1 LIVKIPGGAMALITR
16 LLVAVTGLTIVLL
29 GISDSAEPAKQTKR
43 SLANASRPEKKPI
56 HLVVRS
62 RADIK
67 QIFTYTPYPVVPS
80 ELQGYEG
87 TQMGGTG
94 TYRLSVDAQGAVTQ
108 VTILKGFVVTA
119 VYDDR
124 FSNSKGNPVPG
135 LDKVMLQALS
145 RWRAKPGPTR
155 VVDIYWSFGMP
166 GVPRSEA
173 LRLFPHLF
181 CLCERRSDGERI
193 CRTASHKRR
202 LSSWTRDMREW
213 QSLSIDR
220 CYL

>member
-1 LIVKIPGGAMALITR
+1 MVFITR
-16 LLVAVTGLTIVLL
+16 LLVAVIGLTSLLL
-29 GISDSAEPAKQTKR
+29 GRSYGAELPKETKG
-43 SLANASRPEKKPI
+43 SLANAGRPERKPV

-67 QIFTYTPYPVVPS
+67 QIFTYSPYPAVPS

-87 TQMGGTG
+87 SQMGGTG

-108 VTILKGFVVTA
+108 VTILKGFTVTA

-124 FSNSKGNPVPG
+124 FSNSKGNPVPA

-155 VVDIYWSFGMP
+155 VVDIYWSFGNAGACRHWRRRDFVAMFFAFANA
-166 GVPRSEA
+166 VLTANDSRAASQN
-173 LRLFPHLF
+173 
-181 CLCERRSDGERI
+181 RRSVVVNWRYIGMTWQRI
-193 CRTASHKRR
+193 CVFR
-202 LSSWTRDMREW
+202 
-213 QSLSIDR
+213 
-220 CYL
+220 